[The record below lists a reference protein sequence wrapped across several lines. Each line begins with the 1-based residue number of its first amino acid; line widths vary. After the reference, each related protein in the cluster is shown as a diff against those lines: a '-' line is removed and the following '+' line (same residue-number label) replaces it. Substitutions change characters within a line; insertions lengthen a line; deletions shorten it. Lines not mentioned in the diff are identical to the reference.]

1 VNYKEII
8 SAIKNKNFHPVYFL
22 MGEEPFY
29 IDKIT
34 NYISENILLPE
45 EKEFNQTILYGKDIE
60 VAQIIAEAKQFPF
73 GAEKRVVIIKEAQNI
88 KNIEELEVYID
99 NPLPSTI
106 LVICYKYKKLD
117 KRKKFGKNLS
127 KKALLFESK
136 NLYDNQVLDWIVS
149 YLSEKGFQI
158 EEKAAFMLAEFL
170 GTQLSNI
177 SNELDKLMLIVKD
190 DKKIT
195 AEIVEK
201 NIGISKDYNIFEF
214 QQALGKKDVLISN
227 RIANHFAANPK
238 NHPLVVTLGMLFSYF
253 QKLMTYHSLKD
264 KSKANVASVLKINPF
279 FVQQYSSAAQ
289 NYSQTKLFN
298 IFSFLKQYDLKSK
311 GVNNSSTKDGDLLKE
326 LVYKILHE
334 FH

>member
-1 VNYKEII
+1 MNYKEII
-8 SAIKNKNFHPVYFL
+8 SEIKNKNFHPVYFL

-34 NYISENILLPE
+34 DYISENILLPE
-45 EKEFNQTILYGKDIE
+45 EKEFNQTVFYGKDIE

-99 NPLPSTI
+99 NPLPTTI

-136 NLYDNQVLDWIVS
+136 NLYDNQVPDWIVK
-149 YLSEKGFQI
+149 YLSEKGTQI

-177 SNELDKLMLIVKD
+177 SNELDKLMLIIKN

-214 QQALGKKDVLISN
+214 QQALGKKDILSSN

-238 NHPLVVTLGMLFSYF
+238 SHPLVVTLGMLFSYF

-279 FVQQYSSAAQ
+279 FVKQYSSAAR

-326 LVYKILHE
+326 LVYKILH
-334 FH
+334 

>member
-1 VNYKEII
+1 MNYKEII
-8 SAIKNKNFHPVYFL
+8 SEITNKNFHPVYFL

-34 NYISENILLPE
+34 DYISENILLPE
-45 EKEFNQTILYGKDIE
+45 EKEFNQTVLYGKDIE

-73 GAEKRVVIIKEAQNI
+73 GAEKRVVIVKEAQNI
-88 KNIEELEVYID
+88 KNIEELENYID

-136 NLYDNQVLDWIVS
+136 NLYDNQVPDWIVK
-149 YLSEKGFQI
+149 YLSEKGTQI
-158 EEKAAFMLAEFL
+158 EEKAAFMLAEFI
-170 GTQLSNI
+170 GNQLSNI
-177 SNELDKLMLIVKD
+177 SNELDKLILIVKN

-195 AEIVEK
+195 AELVEK

-214 QQALGKKDVLISN
+214 QQALGKKDILSSY

-238 NHPLVVTLGMLFSYF
+238 NHPFVITLGMLFSYF

-279 FVQQYSSAAQ
+279 FVKQYSSAAR

-311 GVNNSSTKDGDLLKE
+311 GVNNLSTKDGDLLKE
-326 LVYKILHE
+326 LVYKILH
-334 FH
+334 

>member
-1 VNYKEII
+1 MNYKEII
-8 SAIKNKNFHPVYFL
+8 SEIKNKNFHPVYFL
-22 MGEEPFY
+22 MGEEPYY

-34 NYISENILLPE
+34 DYISENILLPE
-45 EKEFNQTILYGKDIE
+45 EKEFNQTVFYGKDIE

-136 NLYDNQVLDWIVS
+136 NLYDNQVPDWIVK
-149 YLSEKGFQI
+149 YLSEKGTQI

-177 SNELDKLMLIVKD
+177 SNELDKLMLIVKN

-214 QQALGKKDVLISN
+214 QQALGKKDILSSN

-238 NHPLVVTLGMLFSYF
+238 NHPFVVTLGMLFSYF

-279 FVQQYSSAAQ
+279 FVKQYSSAAR

-311 GVNNSSTKDGDLLKE
+311 WVNNSSTKDGDLLKE
-326 LVYKILHE
+326 LVYKILH
-334 FH
+334 